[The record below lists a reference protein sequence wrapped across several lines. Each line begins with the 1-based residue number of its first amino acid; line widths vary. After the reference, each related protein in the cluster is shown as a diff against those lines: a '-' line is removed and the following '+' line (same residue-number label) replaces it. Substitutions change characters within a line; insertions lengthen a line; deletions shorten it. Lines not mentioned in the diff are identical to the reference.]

1 MTAGSEFN
9 INKVW
14 DFIESKPFNN
24 KDYSPMFST
33 AKEIYDKFGEKELEM
48 YTNFQWNG
56 RDTPIHRKEL
66 ANLQRIKT
74 MDGASK
80 MRETKINESNVICF
94 NIINSELAHEV
105 NSNKFLLSK
114 LETKRI
120 KGKEFFALSPE
131 IYDKFSDF
139 ALSRGYN
146 NSEDFWEV
154 DDEGKEADTDWTDGK
169 FHMKENSMNTQQLTK
184 FTKYIKSYLNSKG
197 YDVHTIYN
205 DKRSTGSRRIKI
217 MGRARL
223 SDQEENKIVSELE
236 DKFRK
241 IPDIKFWFGGHFFV
255 ELPTDINVSK
265 LPTMEN
271 KMKKLTVEQ
280 KAKVIKFA
288 KKLVENSNKF
298 SKGGVVS
305 FSIMDSK
312 MNDAFQNSVFA
323 DDIDYDREGNYTLT
337 PNLFAKFE
345 QWADDNNFGS
355 PVDYREI
362 MESKKMVGKKI
373 IKENNNYTM
382 ISALREIADDLLLQ
396 TELLIDRQYG
406 KVEHDAFKN
415 QWYKT
420 ANEFEKKFK
429 TIIKSLMKSG
439 Q

>member
-1 MTAGSEFN
+1 MPPGSEFN

-14 DFIESKPFNN
+14 DFIESKPFHN

-33 AKEIYDKFGEKELEM
+33 AREIYDKFGKKELEM
-48 YTNFQWNG
+48 YANFQWNG
-56 RDTPIHRKEL
+56 RNTPIHRKEL

-74 MDGASK
+74 MDAASNSRKSK
-80 MRETKINESNVICF
+80 MNESNLICF
-94 NIINSELAHEV
+94 TINNHELKDELDG
-105 NSNKFLLSK
+105 NKYLSSK
-114 LETKRI
+114 LDYKDI
-120 KGKEFFALSPE
+120 KGDTFLCYPPE

-169 FHMKENSMNTQQLTK
+169 FHMKENSMNAQQLTK

-205 DKRSTGSRRIKI
+205 DKRNSGSRRIKI

-236 DKFRK
+236 DKFRT
-241 IPDIKFWFGGHFFV
+241 IPDIKFWFGGHFFI
-255 ELPTDINVSK
+255 ELPAEINVDK

-288 KKLVENSNKF
+288 KTLV
-298 SKGGVVS
+298 
-305 FSIMDSK
+305 D
-312 MNDAFQNSVFA
+312 
-323 DDIDYDREGNYTLT
+323 
-337 PNLFAKFE
+337 
-345 QWADDNNFGS
+345 
-355 PVDYREI
+355 
-362 MESKKMVGKKI
+362 KKI